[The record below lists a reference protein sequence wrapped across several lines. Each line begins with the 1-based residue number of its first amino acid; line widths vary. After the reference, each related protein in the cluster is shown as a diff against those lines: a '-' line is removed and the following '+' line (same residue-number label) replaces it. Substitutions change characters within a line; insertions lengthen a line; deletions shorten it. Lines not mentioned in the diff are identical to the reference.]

1 MQGVID
7 GLDDHEDRVQAQ
19 LQGVLRA
26 TIRGVGNEVLQQ
38 ELILGESL
46 NRLEEVGGEG
56 ELVTQ
61 LDLSHKLLMFYQRKL
76 FISRPDSLLK
86 GFPALRRDSP
96 RPGGL
101 CPCLRS
107 NCNINIINVTE
118 KLNLGLT

>member
-1 MQGVID
+1 MQGVVD
-7 GLDDHEDRVQAQ
+7 SLDDHENRVQAQ
-19 LQGVLRA
+19 LQGVFRA
-26 TIRGVGNEVLQQ
+26 TIRGVGHEVLQQ

-76 FISRPDSLLK
+76 SISRPDSLLK
-86 GFPALRRDSP
+86 GFPAPPRDSP
-96 RPGGL
+96 PPDGL

-107 NCNINIINVTE
+107 NCNIINVTE